1 MRVTLATK
9 IGTGWT
15 YATREAGHAELV
27 ARFIAD
33 HRLRQLRE
41 EQHDGRDYKG
51 DFELLWIGD
60 EIIHLVAGDPD
71 ELDALRVEARRI
83 ILEGERL

>member
-1 MRVTLATK
+1 MRVTLATR

-15 YATREAGHAELV
+15 YATREAGHEELV
-27 ARFIAD
+27 ARLVAD

-41 EQHDGRDYKG
+41 EQRDGRDYKD

-60 EIIHLVAGDPD
+60 EIIHLVAGDPG
-71 ELDALRVEARRI
+71 ELEVLRVEARRI
-83 ILEGERL
+83 ILEGG